1 MKKQVILFLSVFM
14 LMLVFVSAFADSDDF
29 SAQIGG
35 AWKLDAVYESGVLL
49 DPETSQSLYAERV
62 NVYIAGEDGNASVFE
77 PIDGGPEYFERKG
90 TWSLDGKNFRLEAD
104 GFDMDLEYNPEENEL
119 HRYLTDDDTDAVWK
133 SLNFV
138 YKKYPVGDWKLV
150 QVISR
155 EPGADPVVL
164 DPENAGALYSE
175 SANVYSL
182 KYDGT
187 FTVHLPEDA
196 EEKGTWK
203 LENGELLLINED
215 GLEMMYK
222 YDPKTDRITRVWTDD
237 DPQATYHDLEFVYQ
251 K

>member
-1 MKKQVILFLSVFM
+1 MKKTGFLFVSFFV
-14 LMLVFVSAFADSDDF
+14 LMLVSLSAFAETEDL
-29 SAQIGG
+29 SAQIAG
-35 AWKLDAVYESGVLL
+35 AWKLDGVYESDVLL

-62 NVYIAGEDGNASVFE
+62 NVYIAEEDGTASVFE
-77 PIDGGPEYFERKG
+77 PIDGGPEFFERKG
-90 TWSLDGKNFRLEAD
+90 TWSLEGKNFRLEAD
-104 GFDMDLEYNPEENEL
+104 GFDLDLEYDPEENEL
-119 HRYLTDDDTDAVWK
+119 HRYLTDENTDAVWK
-133 SLNFV
+133 DLDFV

-155 EPGADPVVL
+155 EPGAEPAVL

-175 SANVYSL
+175 SVNIYSL

-203 LENGELLLINED
+203 LENGELLLVNED
-215 GLEMMYK
+215 GLEMTYK
-222 YDPKTDRITRVWTDD
+222 YDPKTDQITRVWADD